1 MNFVKPRCSCTA
13 KIHISDEKFD
23 ELKSDFLNKIDK
35 AVSKFDIPPEVIYN
49 WDHTGT
55 NYVPVSNW
63 TMEVEGSKKVPIV
76 GLDDKR
82 QITVVFAGFFWVIFN
97 TLFLISVFLIN
108 PVLINLAKD
117 TERGQTTKTQ
127 HRKLRKDEQNGPHR
141 KTGDEPKIII
151 QINKITHVNIVKQKI
166 TRNREH

>member
-1 MNFVKPRCSCTA
+1 MNFVKPRGNCTA

-49 WDHTGT
+49 WDHTGI

-82 QITVVFAGFFWVIFN
+82 QITVVFAGILFFYF
-97 TLFLISVFLIN
+97 
-108 PVLINLAKD
+108 
-117 TERGQTTKTQ
+117 
-127 HRKLRKDEQNGPHR
+127 
-141 KTGDEPKIII
+141 
-151 QINKITHVNIVKQKI
+151 
-166 TRNREH
+166 